1 MSIKVT
7 VVVPS
12 YNSGDHIERLVGSL
26 LGQSLPPS
34 QYEVILVDDG
44 STDATPQRFD
54 ELAGDVRAHPDD
66 PHPQLR
72 LARPPTNLGADAA
85 AGEYVYFVDA
95 DDWLEPEALERMYDM
110 GRRNSSDIVIGKV
123 QGHGRSVPG
132 TLFQSNRESVTVG
145 TAPLD
150 GDPRP
155 ATRCSGRSSS
165 GSTPSGFRRGA
176 GASRTTSSSSRPTCG
191 RGVVS
196 VLSDYT
202 CYHLDRRPDG
212 GNISL
217 EEFEPRDVL
226 PSTCGRRSRSPRAWL
241 PVTLLDRVLRRWYR
255 VEMLGRLG
263 GKRFLGYPEAYRRQ
277 MYDEI
282 RRLAVE
288 RFARSD
294 TWGPMNT
301 FLRVR
306 SELLQQGRYDD
317 LVRLAEHETALV
329 LVPRVDGVEW
339 VDDHL
344 RVALNVAVGQPDG
357 TVVTC
362 EATPV
367 GRAMRLPLADVA
379 PEARRVAATV
389 KKAKPS
395 VFVRHRD
402 SGAEIALPVDGGA
415 VDTPAVGLGQ
425 PASVIEYRC
434 TATFDA
440 CTPARGGYRRLGRLR
455 FAVGLGR
462 LAAAAPRRCP
472 ALSRARGP
480 AGPRGT
486 GRGHAVP
493 PLLDQH
499 GQPEHRGEGPEGRA
513 TGRVGRA

>member
-54 ELAGDVRAHPDD
+54 ELAATY
-66 PHPQLR
+66 PHIRTIHIPNSGWPG
-72 LARPPTNLGADAA
+72 RPRNLGADAA
-85 AGEYVYFVDA
+85 SGEYVYFVDA

-110 GRRNSSDIVIGKV
+110 GRRNDSDIVIGRV
-123 QGHGRSVPG
+123 LGHGRRVPG
-132 TLFQSNRESVTVG
+132 TLFQRNRESVTVG
-145 TAPLD
+145 SAPLMETLTCHKMFRTQFLRD
-150 GDPRP
+150 HAIRFPE
-155 ATRCSGRSSS
+155 GR
-165 GSTPSGFRRGA
+165 RRLEDHVFVIEA
-176 GASRTTSSSSRPTCG
+176 YLRA
-191 RGVVS
+191 GVVS

-217 EEFEPRDVL
+217 EEFEPREYFEYLREAISVAEGL
-226 PSTCGRRSRSPRAWL
+226 ASGA
-241 PVTLLDRVLRRWYR
+241 LLDRVLRRWYR

-263 GKRFLGYPEAYRRQ
+263 GKRFLGYPDAYRRQ

-288 RFARSD
+288 RFARPGV
-294 TWGPMNT
+294 WGPMNT

-389 KKAKPS
+389 KKAKPV

-402 SGAEIALPVDGGA
+402 SGAEITLPVDGGA

-440 CTPARGGYRRLGRLR
+440 CTPA
-455 FAVGLGR
+455 
-462 LAAAAPRRCP
+462 AAATGIWDVFV
-472 ALSRARGP
+472 ALSGWGGSPLRRRVGALHSPGLADLPVR
-480 AGPRGT
+480 
-486 GRGHAVP
+486 AVP
-493 PLLDQH
+493 DEGTLFRPYWTNMGNLSIEAKALKVDQ
-499 GQPEHRGEGPEGRA
+499 PAR
-513 TGRVGRA
+513 